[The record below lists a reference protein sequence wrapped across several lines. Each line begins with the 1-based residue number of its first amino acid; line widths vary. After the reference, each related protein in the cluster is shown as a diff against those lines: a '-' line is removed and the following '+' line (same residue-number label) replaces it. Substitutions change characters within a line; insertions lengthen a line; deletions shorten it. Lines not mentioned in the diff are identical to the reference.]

1 MLCRLHRN
9 ESGVAMVTAM
19 LVSMVVLS
27 LSLISV
33 QLAVHNSEQ
42 SSRDRKRLQAVHAA
56 EAGLDAYLALLPRTA
71 LGNIQCTPGP
81 ATLPV
86 DSGAQ
91 YQVTAVYYPTFPG
104 IPGQEMSCP
113 LNPNVAPPGGAVIT
127 SRGTAVAVA
136 NARSVSRTMQT
147 QVRLNPVL
155 GSFGQAIFSDTV
167 FNVVNNLTV
176 NGNNGN
182 DADLYTNGN
191 FTCSN
196 SSVDYGSILAQGS
209 ATLSNSCT
217 VLQDLRVN
225 GSITM
230 LNSARVGHDAI
241 SSTGSITMEGPSV
254 IANNARAAT
263 TCSGCTGRVIGTIT
277 TSSPSA
283 APPRINFPTVNW
295 VPSAWTD
302 AGYQIRTENNCS
314 SAKNFI
320 ETLNGT
326 PTNYV
331 VRISPGCSLSLAGV
345 DITLGGNLAIISDGS
360 ISTSNRTV
368 FKTPDGATAKE
379 VFFIVPRNLFTPATP
394 PDSRADNCSSK
405 SPVPNISLANNT
417 DFINVRTFI
426 YTPCT
431 VNLNNNNIG
440 LGGQIFGQTVNIN
453 NHFSFSFRPML
464 IPGAGVILGFNSD
477 IAYLREITN
486 D

>member
-1 MLCRLHRN
+1 MLCRLHRD
-9 ESGVAMVTAM
+9 ESGVAMITAM

-42 SSRDRKRLQAVHAA
+42 SSGDRKRLQAIHAA

-71 LGNIQCTPGP
+71 IANVQCTPA
-81 ATLPV
+81 ATSLPV

-91 YQVTAVYYPTFPG
+91 YQVTAVFYPSFPG
-104 IPGQEMSCP
+104 LPGQEMSCP
-113 LNPNVAPPGGAVIT
+113 LNPNTAPPAGAIIT

-136 NARSVSRTMQT
+136 NTRSVSRTMQT
-147 QVRLNPVL
+147 EVRLNPIL

-176 NGNNGN
+176 NGNQGN

-191 FTCSN
+191 FNCSN

-209 ATLSNSCT
+209 ASLSNSCT
-217 VLQDLRVN
+217 VLQDLRAN
-225 GSITM
+225 GSISM
-230 LNSARVGHDAI
+230 SGQARVGHDAI
-241 SSTGSITMEGPSV
+241 SSTGSITMNNNTV

-263 TCSGCTGRVIGTIT
+263 TCTGCTGKVIGTIT

-283 APPRINFPTVNW
+283 APPQINFPTINYLS
-295 VPSAWTD
+295 SAWTA

-314 SAKNFI
+314 SARNFV

-326 PTNYV
+326 TTNWV
-331 VRISPGCSLSLAGV
+331 LRISPSCSLLFNSNTT
-345 DITLGGNLAIISDGS
+345 IRMGGNLAIITDGS
-360 ISTSNRTV
+360 ITTQNLTRFESA
-368 FKTPDGATAKE
+368 DGSPKE
-379 VFFIVPRNLFTPATP
+379 VFFIVPRSLFTPATP
-394 PDSRADNCSSK
+394 PDSRANNCSGQ
-405 SPVPNISLANNT
+405 NISISNNT
-417 DFINVRTFI
+417 DFVNVRTFI

-431 VNLNNNNIG
+431 VNMNNNNLG

-453 NHFSFSFRPML
+453 NHFSFTFRPML
-464 IPGAGVILGFNSD
+464 IPGAGAVTGFDSD